1 MDNAGLIALGML
13 RNRATPV
20 KHKFITFVLERDAS
34 ALDYT
39 LGAARLAMLAAG
51 AAAQALEIS
60 ALVAGGEHS
69 DTLEDQAAAFGN
81 PADWVVTYKVTSK
94 WFAEGNVTDDASG
107 QRSVLQAEGA
117 NGQPKLTVSKVA
129 RAALGDWTPSGSL
142 VAEQVDSYE
151 KKSSDPGSN
160 VHVEE
165 EAYDLSTLSDWTS
178 WGAVPKPERLAI
190 EAQIGG
196 ATDFHDARTSVRY
209 SGGSVEAR
217 THTSTLEGTALTTA
231 IKPLLLRIPGLL
243 DDLDGSKRV
252 DQLPKVGEVSA
263 KDRQSALRS
272 LILTGPG
279 GATTSPGASTHLAY
293 VGSVLADLDSSA
305 TGAGS
310 FPLPASGRVETTYEI
325 TTALGAG
332 TYTKVDL
339 PALTEE
345 LSGEGWGWGL
355 NTEFMRWFAEF
366 QEIDYQGN
374 LANAE
379 GFYELGTNGPRPRFV
394 TADWNG
400 VTLKTGFVNQGWL
413 FRWTQLVDWGQDFR
427 KDLAIIMF
435 DRAGAP
441 LRLIRVMNAFPVS
454 WKGPVLSA
462 GDSGSQ
468 PIESI
473 ELTCESLEVTVLRL

>member
-34 ALDYT
+34 AWDYT
-39 LGAARLAMLAAG
+39 LGAARLAMLVAG
-51 AAAQALEIS
+51 AAAQAVEAGLH
-60 ALVAGGEHS
+60 ATAMKNAVAS
-69 DTLEDQAAAFGN
+69 LADPN
-81 PADWVVTYKVTSK
+81 RKPANWRVTFRVSSK
-94 WFAEGNVTDDASG
+94 WYAAGDETGKAVG
-107 QRSVLQAEGA
+107 QRPVPQEDSGVGRSFV
-117 NGQPKLTVSKVA
+117 TVSKA
-129 RAALGDWTPSGSL
+129 ELAKLGSWQPSGGS
-142 VAEQVDSYE
+142 VAKYVAKYD
-151 KKSSDPGSN
+151 KPGTTQEI
-160 VHVEE
+160 EE
-165 EAYDLSTLSDWTS
+165 EIYDLTKLKNWTS

-190 EAQIGG
+190 EAQVSAAI
-196 ATDFHDARTSVRY
+196 DFHDARTAVRY
-209 SGGSVEAR
+209 AGDNLEAKTLTR
-217 THTSTLEGTALTTA
+217 TLEGAALDAA
-231 IKPLLLRIPGLL
+231 IKPLLLLIPGLL
-243 DDLDGSKRV
+243 DDLDGSKSV
-252 DQLPKVGEVSA
+252 EQLPKVDPVSA
-263 KDRQSALRS
+263 TDRQKALTS
-272 LILTGPG
+272 LNLTELPSN
-279 GATTSPGASTHLAY
+279 TSIRITNSMRLAY
-293 VGSVLADLDSSA
+293 DGSVLADVGGPSTD
-305 TGAGS
+305 AGS
-310 FPLPASGRVETTYEI
+310 FPLRAGGRVETTYDI
-325 TTALGAG
+325 TVSLDPVKAPSKPSLLAVAVQHG
-332 TYTKVDL
+332 
-339 PALTEE
+339 
-345 LSGEGWGWGL
+345 SGVGL

-400 VTLKTGFVNQGWL
+400 VTLKTGFVNQEWL

-435 DRAGAP
+435 DRAGVP

-473 ELTCESLEVTVLRL
+473 ELTCESLEVTVIPL